1 MRDLTERANYRAP
14 WSGEDQSLLEG
25 MLAEGKTVAEIAREM
40 ERTQEGVRNRAW
52 KSGLL
57 SRRSVKQ

>member
-1 MRDLTERANYRAP
+1 MRNLAARANYRAP
-14 WSGEDQSLLEG
+14 WSSEDQGRLEG

>member
-1 MRDLTERANYRAP
+1 MRGLAERANYRAP
-14 WSGEDQSLLEG
+14 WSGQDQSRLEG
-25 MLAEGKTVAEIAREM
+25 LLAEGKTVAEIAREM

-57 SRRSVKQ
+57 GRRRDQR